1 MSNINPLIAKLKMPG
16 RVFSLPSK
24 GLLYKNNE
32 LFPTVTNGEVQVKP
46 LSAMSEIKMR
56 SADMLFSGRAID
68 EIIHE
73 CVSEIK
79 TPFQLFAKDIDAIL
93 CYLRIATYGQF
104 FEVETQHTCKGAKQH
119 TLAIDLERVISTL
132 NPLTPEIM
140 SQYAV
145 VLDNEQDVKLTPLRY
160 AALIDLLQ
168 MQKNSESITH
178 EEVQELFLKNFVEIV
193 ESVDG
198 ISDKALIKEW
208 ASMITPRDTDK
219 IKQAFENAND
229 AWGLKLTSQVKCPDC
244 GEVFEID
251 VPVDP
256 VGFFSV

>member
-1 MSNINPLIAKLKMPG
+1 MNPLIAKLKMPG
-16 RVFSLPSK
+16 RVFAIPSK
-24 GLLYKNNE
+24 GIMYKNNE
-32 LFPTVTNGEVQVKP
+32 LFPTVTDGEVQVKP
-46 LSAMSEIKMR
+46 MSALSEIKMR
-56 SADMLFSGRAID
+56 SADLLFSGKAIE
-68 EIIHE
+68 EIFSE
-73 CVSEIK
+73 CVSDIK
-79 TPFQLFAKDIDAIL
+79 APFQLFSKDVDALL

-104 FEVETQHTCKGAKQH
+104 FGVDVTHNCKKAKTHTVD
-119 TLAIDLERVISTL
+119 IDLEKIVAQVK
-132 NPLTPEIM
+132 PLTSEIAAK
-140 SQYAV
+140 YV
-145 VLDNEQDVKLTPLRY
+145 VTLDNGQVVTTTPLRY
-160 AALIDLLQ
+160 ASLIELLQ
-168 MQKNSESITH
+168 MQKDSENLSH
-178 EEVQELFLKNFVEIV
+178 EDIKNLFLKNFASIV
-193 ESVDG
+193 DNVDG